1 VAACTGNKVVG
12 PIYLTKRIISCY
24 IPPNGDRIVTVY
36 SVTSVHP
43 MYSAVTAEQHHKV
56 STELLLLNAT
66 RIKKIELRCL
76 LVEALTNIKCIK
88 SFYIS
93 LDHLQATSQQTTA
106 KTGMLHTI
114 GLTVTAGNTVLL
126 LT

>member
-1 VAACTGNKVVG
+1 MAT
-12 PIYLTKRIISCY
+12 
-24 IPPNGDRIVTVY
+24 VTVY

-43 MYSAVTAEQHHKV
+43 VYSAVTAEQHHKV

-106 KTGMLHTI
+106 KTYYRPNSDSRKYCPSSN
-114 GLTVTAGNTVLL
+114 LTNSY
-126 LT
+126 